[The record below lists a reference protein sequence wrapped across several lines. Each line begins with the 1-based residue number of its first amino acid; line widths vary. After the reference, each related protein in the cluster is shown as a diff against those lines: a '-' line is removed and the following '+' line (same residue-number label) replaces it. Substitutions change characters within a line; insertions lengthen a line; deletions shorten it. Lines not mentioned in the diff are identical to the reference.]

1 MRPFVAGFLVLATF
15 TSGSF
20 AQSRTQNKTATQRV
34 RSETIRICQGV
45 PIPDGYVIVGY
56 LTSSACPHGA
66 YLVKK
71 QQSYDSDLATERT
84 NQPANPADSTTG
96 NNATKSR
103 RTRTPQTSPN
113 SNRAQTASAPAARR
127 SQRSQDSAG
136 TASGSAAASST
147 RPRRVT
153 AEEEVEPTGPPKLI
167 GAETAKASGPPQ
179 LINPRAQSDAANTG
193 DTAERSAYSRRSR

>member
-1 MRPFVAGFLVLATF
+1 MKPFVAGFLVLATF

-71 QQSYDSDLATERT
+71 QASYDSDLATERA
-84 NQPANPADSTTG
+84 NQPGNPGNSTTG
-96 NNATKSR
+96 TNATKGR
-103 RTRTPQTSPN
+103 RTRSPQTSPN
-113 SNRAQTASAPAARR
+113 STRAQTASSSAAGR
-127 SQRSQDSAG
+127 SQRSPDPAGNDSGWAWRG
-136 TASGSAAASST
+136 RS
-147 RPRRVT
+147 
-153 AEEEVEPTGPPKLI
+153 PPEHLD
-167 GAETAKASGPPQ
+167 GRGFSCWP
-179 LINPRAQSDAANTG
+179 S
-193 DTAERSAYSRRSR
+193 RSRPSTSRPKPGSSPR